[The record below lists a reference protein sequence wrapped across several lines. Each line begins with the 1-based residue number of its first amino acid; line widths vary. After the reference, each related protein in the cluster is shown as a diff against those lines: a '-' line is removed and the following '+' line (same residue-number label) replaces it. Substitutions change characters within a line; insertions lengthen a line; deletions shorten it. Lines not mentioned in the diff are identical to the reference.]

1 MIIYTGEN
9 MPRKKKQEIE
19 ETPVIKE
26 PQEEQIVMLQQ
37 AEYIS
42 PVALRLQLLGLSK
55 DILEHQSHL
64 SWETHTKFIDVSI
77 EDIIDGAR
85 DLLDF
90 VYEDYEKEE

>member
-1 MIIYTGEN
+1 
-9 MPRKKKQEIE
+9 MPRKKKQEVVE
-19 ETPVIKE
+19 ETPVTE
-26 PQEEQIVMLQQ
+26 ELQEEQIVMLQQ
-37 AEYIS
+37 AEDIS